1 MKKNRKIKEQKKNE
15 ENQKVTYNRIDILIV
30 GAYIL
35 IPLIF
40 FIKLLV
46 TKNYMVAGD
55 GLGYL
60 AGSQFIKY
68 GIVNGE
74 IPLWNRFNAAGTPF
88 VGDIQNKFFYPF
100 MWIYLIFSAQLGFK
114 LYFLMHLSLAGIFMY
129 FYLRNIGLIRATSF
143 FGGIVFMFSNVII
156 IRYEHINIMNS
167 IIWMPLMLLLVENLV
182 SNPKNKFAII
192 LGLVMGLQFLGGF
205 PQTALYTDIV
215 VFFYY
220 IFISCQNKITL
231 KNIIKKISVS
241 IIIYIGIISIQ
252 LIPLIE
258 LMKFSGRNNVSYEFF
273 ASYSFDIRLL
283 ANMVFP
289 RFWGPWAG
297 YLNKPMEFPTDIY
310 LGVIVFNLI
319 IYTMLFDYKNQ
330 KVKLLRRIMII
341 TLLFSCAPQIPFL
354 GHLIYKVPIINSFR
368 VLSRSF
374 FILVISGIILSS
386 IGLNK
391 IIINREYNRYFK
403 YSSILCIIILVFAII
418 SNKMLTN
425 NNFDNVYLPTILLSM
440 ANLLVAFI
448 MMRCKFDNKK
458 SDRLTKFIVITMSI
472 ICVLDVYYFNI
483 DIESNRYRTGGLFTK
498 AKNINEVEI
507 NSDISKYLQQQEIE
521 QYRIILDYDTDG
533 QYYKEA
539 MGLKANN
546 NIFNRLMS
554 MQSYI
559 TFENKQYLNI
569 NSVNNGKYI
578 NTKDS
583 NLDVLSMFS
592 NKYIVKEKDSKLLFA
607 YNVKGKEIYVNEKPL
622 EIELLKN
629 NIGGIPIAINLEKNT
644 NLKVEIEFNIDEI
657 PSEFF
662 TIDLYGSNYD
672 LYEANKELVNQI
684 KVGKNK
690 FEFILNTGDVEIP
703 DDAVLRIVGYNKDS
717 DSKITINK
725 LVVSKIDEKIDD
737 RMKLVYE
744 NNDLVVYENLN
755 AKPIIFSP
763 QKVINIE
770 TSDASQNIWDNKKM
784 DEISYVNGFKNLD
797 ITDTSIEILDIKNN
811 SVSAN
816 VKSEKETFVNMSQCY
831 YPGWNVYV
839 DGEKSNLYIVNNV
852 IQGVAIPTGEHE
864 IVFKYQPKSLYL
876 GAFISLITLI
886 ISIFVLF
893 KNKTKNI
900 I

>member
-1 MKKNRKIKEQKKNE
+1 MKKNKKIKERKKSE

-60 AGSQFIKY
+60 AGSQFIKD

-88 VGDIQNKFFYPF
+88 VGDIQNKFFYPL

-143 FGGIVFMFSNVII
+143 FGGIVFMFSNLII

-182 SNPKNKFAII
+182 STQKNKFAII

-205 PQTALYTDIV
+205 PQIALYTDIV

-220 IFISCQNKITL
+220 ISISCQNKITF

-273 ASYSFDIRLL
+273 SSYSFDIRML
-283 ANMVFP
+283 ATMIFP
-289 RFWGPWAG
+289 EFWGPWANH
-297 YLNKPMEFPTDIY
+297 LNKAIEFPTDIY

-319 IYTMLFDYKNQ
+319 IYTMIFHYKNK
-330 KVKLLRRIMII
+330 KVKLLRIIMII

-354 GHLIYKVPIINSFR
+354 GHLIYKAPIINSFR
-368 VLSRSF
+368 VLSRAL
-374 FILVISGIILSS
+374 FIFVISGIILSS

-391 IIINREYNRYFK
+391 VIVNKEYNRYFK
-403 YSSILCIIILVFAII
+403 FSSSLFIIILVSAII

-425 NNFDNVYLPTILLSM
+425 NNFANVYLPTILLSL
-440 ANLLVAFI
+440 ANLLIAFI
-448 MMRCKFDNKK
+448 MMRYKFYNNK
-458 SDRLTKFIVITMSI
+458 SDRLTKFIIITMSI

-483 DIESNRYRTGGLFTK
+483 DSGGDVYRDGALFNQTK
-498 AKNINEVEI
+498 NKIDVCLNSEI
-507 NSDISKYLQQQEIE
+507 SEYLKKQIDIE
-521 QYRIILDYDTDG
+521 QYRIILDYDSDG
-533 QYYKEA
+533 KYYKEA
-539 MGLKANN
+539 IGLKANN

-578 NTKDS
+578 NSKDS
-583 NLDVLSMFS
+583 NLDILSMFS
-592 NKYIVKEKDSKLLFA
+592 NKYIVKEKDSRLLFVD
-607 YNVKGKEIYVNEKPL
+607 NVKGKTIYFNEEPL
-622 EIELLKN
+622 ELELLKN
-629 NIGGIPIAINLEKNT
+629 NVGGIPIAINLEQNT

-672 LYEANKELVNQI
+672 LAEANQELGNKI
-684 KVGKNK
+684 KVGENK
-690 FEFILNTGDVEIP
+690 FEFMLNTGAVEIP

-737 RMKLVYE
+737 RMKMVYE
-744 NNDLVVYENLN
+744 NNNLVVYENLN

-770 TSDASQNIWDNKKM
+770 TSDISQNIWDSKKM
-784 DEISYVNGFKNLD
+784 NEISYVNGFKNLD
-797 ITDTSIEILDIKNN
+797 ITDTSIEIIDIKNN

-852 IQGVAIPTGEHE
+852 IQGVAIPAGEHE
-864 IVFKYQPKSLYL
+864 IVFRFQPKSLYL

-886 ISIFVLF
+886 ISMFVLSRSTR
-893 KNKTKNI
+893 K
-900 I
+900 